1 MTRVSAIIMIVYLA
15 LSLAVGFFSCCCSCL
30 TGAFRTG
37 DEENLQYTGYQ
48 QVRLSCLQPADEAH
62 TGSRHRGYGLILHQ
76 PLCED
81 HWSRVNLLQ

>member
-37 DEENLQYTGYQ
+37 DEENLQYSGYQ
-48 QVRLSCLQPADEAH
+48 QVRQSCLQPADEVDTEAVASYSSH
-62 TGSRHRGYGLILHQ
+62 
-76 PLCED
+76 LCAMT
-81 HWSRVNLLQ
+81 SGPG